1 MAAIRPSAQAQRLQ
15 HTGDRIGMWASLVCA
30 VHCALLPLVLAL
42 LPMLGLGALD
52 LVDIDQAFVVFA
64 TVLGV
69 TTLALG
75 YRRHRAFGAWALLLP
90 GLALVWANSFTAL
103 HDHSVWHAVM
113 MVGGGLMIAAAH
125 FLNFRL
131 SHRVALPSG
140 AA

>member
-90 GLALVWANSFTAL
+90 GLALVSQLYNAVAAQGHARSGTQAL
-103 HDHSVWHAVM
+103 
-113 MVGGGLMIAAAH
+113 I
-125 FLNFRL
+125 
-131 SHRVALPSG
+131 VALKKLSG
-140 AA
+140 V

>member
-1 MAAIRPSAQAQRLQ
+1 MAAIRPSAQAQQLQ

-75 YRRHRAFGAWALLLP
+75 YRRHRAFGAWALLLF
-90 GLALVWANSFTAL
+90 GLALVWANSFTPL

-125 FLNFRL
+125 FVNFRL
-131 SHRVALPSG
+131 SHRVALPPG

>member
-1 MAAIRPSAQAQRLQ
+1 
-15 HTGDRIGMWASLVCA
+15 MWASLVCA
-30 VHCALLPLVLAL
+30 VHCARLPLVLAL

-52 LVDIDQAFVVFA
+52 LVDIDQVRVSDRAGRDHA
-64 TVLGV
+64 GV
-69 TTLALG
+69 G
-75 YRRHRAFGAWALLLP
+75 YRRHRAFGP
-90 GLALVWANSFTAL
+90 GLCCRVALVWANSFTAL
-103 HDHSVWHAVM
+103 HDHSAWHAVM